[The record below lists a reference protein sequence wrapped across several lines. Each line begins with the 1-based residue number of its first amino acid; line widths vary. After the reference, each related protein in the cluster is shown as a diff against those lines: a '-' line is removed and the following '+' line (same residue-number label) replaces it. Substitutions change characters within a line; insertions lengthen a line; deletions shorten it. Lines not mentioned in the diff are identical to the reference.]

1 MVVLCVWWGLL
12 AAFCVVRGH
21 HVQNTM
27 RAHTPVLT
35 NPLNPQGSVS
45 KYIQKYSH
53 QPVIVLDERIRQS
66 IDVQRASIEKKV
78 PETVPEFKSTF
89 A

>member
-1 MVVLCVWWGLL
+1 M
-12 AAFCVVRGH
+12 
-21 HVQNTM
+21 
-27 RAHTPVLT
+27 
-35 NPLNPQGSVS
+35 S

-66 IDVQRASIEKKV
+66 IDMQRASVDKKV
-78 PETVPEFKSTF
+78 PDAVPEFKSTF